1 MRGIY
6 HYINEYHS
14 RHLHN
19 VEHVTFVSFHNSI
32 DMQTE
37 FPEYYEKKRL
47 YSLYSHELYS
57 CTICLPTILLIA
69 KLLSYLFENF
79 HDTRNNHLL
88 HFCHKINLVKVYPW
102 WFKFIILYSMI
113 PVDRQILFYFVFYK
127 YETKPYQM
135 YPYEMKSQISWLQYV
150 GI

>member
-1 MRGIY
+1 MIIYHHSSSILILPIYVLDSDHDIGQVTLSQNTFRKMYQIY
-6 HYINEYHS
+6 HYANEYYS

-69 KLLSYLFENF
+69 KLLFYLFENF
-79 HDTRNNHLL
+79 DDTRNKHLF
-88 HFCHKINLVKVYPW
+88 HFLPQ
-102 WFKFIILYSMI
+102 
-113 PVDRQILFYFVFYK
+113 D
-127 YETKPYQM
+127 
-135 YPYEMKSQISWLQYV
+135 
-150 GI
+150 

>member
-1 MRGIY
+1 MHGIY
-6 HYINEYHS
+6 HYTNWYYS

-79 HDTRNNHLL
+79 HDTRNNHIL
-88 HFCHKINLVKVYPW
+88 HFFHKINSVKVYPW
-102 WFKFIILYSMI
+102 WFKFIILYSMSTVSSRHDFCNNYI
-113 PVDRQILFYFVFYK
+113 SRFCFILLFD
-127 YETKPYQM
+127 
-135 YPYEMKSQISWLQYV
+135 
-150 GI
+150 

>member
-1 MRGIY
+1 MLFIHMTLVQFLYYLFRFRILTMTLDKLHLTKIRFRRMHGIY
-6 HYINEYHS
+6 HYTNWYYS

-47 YSLYSHELYS
+47 YSLCSNELYS

-88 HFCHKINLVKVYPW
+88 HFLP
-102 WFKFIILYSMI
+102 
-113 PVDRQILFYFVFYK
+113 
-127 YETKPYQM
+127 
-135 YPYEMKSQISWLQYV
+135 
-150 GI
+150 